1 MIKDLRYLLLISA
14 VIFAYGC
21 LTLFQSYTLG
31 EPLYL
36 IWTIIS
42 YTSVYGLLLK
52 KQWSKYIVYI
62 FLFLLVGGWL
72 WFTLYVAS
80 NESPYKRKFI
90 VGLLFLGAILVTLSL
105 ATSIYVHRYFKSN
118 SNKSSQQDAQKTR
131 ASA

>member
-14 VIFAYGC
+14 MIFTYGC

-36 IWTIIS
+36 IWTVIS

-52 KQWSKYIVYI
+52 KQWSKYLVYI
-62 FLFLLVGGWL
+62 FSFLLVSGWL

-80 NESPYKRKFI
+80 SESPNQRLFI
-90 VGLLFLGAILVTLSL
+90 LRLLFLGAILVILSF
-105 ATSIYVHRYFKSN
+105 ATSIYVHKYFKSN
-118 SNKSSQQDAQKTR
+118 PNEQG
-131 ASA
+131 